1 MDIIVLL
8 LPLSVFIAAVFL
20 ALFVRAVSDGQFD
33 DLDDAAYRVL
43 EDE

>member
-1 MDIIVLL
+1 MDIIVVL

-20 ALFVRAVSDGQFD
+20 ALFIRAVSDGQYD

-43 EDE
+43 DDD